1 MLSGATLRSMIGI
14 NVAEEASGMIL
25 AYPV

>member
-25 AYPV
+25 V